1 MHGLTPFLSVG
12 AVVYTTSSTF
22 GPGNGPVFLS
32 NIQCTGSEED
42 LLECRNT
49 QFVGS
54 YCTHVR
60 DVGVRCEGMMIEYV
74 QIIA

>member
-1 MHGLTPFLSVG
+1 MPWTVPFLSIG

-32 NIQCTGSEED
+32 DIQCTGSEED

-49 QFVGS
+49 LFVGS
-54 YCTHVR
+54 YCTHGR
-60 DVGVRCEGMMIEYV
+60 DVGVRCEGMVIEYV
-74 QIIA
+74 QITA